1 MIKGAIFDVDG
12 TLLDS
17 MGIWTDAGSRYI
29 ESLRLVPEEN
39 LGEILFRM
47 SLEEGGSY
55 LKENYHLEQS
65 EREIIDGVLK
75 IVQDFYFFEVQAKP
89 QMPEVLETLEKQH
102 IPMVIATSSDRICVE
117 KALCRVGL
125 RHYFSSIFTC
135 TEVGAGKT
143 EPVIYLRAAEYLG
156 TQPEETLVYEDA
168 VHALLT
174 AKRAGFRT
182 VGVYD
187 RYSEADWNVIRKE
200 ADELLEPQAV

>member
-17 MGIWTDAGSRYI
+17 MRIWTDAGSRYI
-29 ESLRLVPEEN
+29 ESLHLVPEEN

-55 LKENYHLEQS
+55 LKEEYRLEQT

-75 IVQDFYFFEVQAKP
+75 IVQDFYFFQVQAKP
-89 QMPEVLETLEKQH
+89 QMPELLENLEKQH
-102 IPMVIATSSDRICVE
+102 IPMVIATSSDRNCVE
-117 KALCRVGL
+117 KALARVGL
-125 RHYFSSIFTC
+125 LHYFSRIFTC
-135 TEVGAGKT
+135 TEVGAGKK
-143 EPVIYLRAAEYLG
+143 EPAIYLRAAEHLG
-156 TQPEETLVYEDA
+156 TKPEETLVYEDA

-174 AKRAGFRT
+174 AKHAGFRT

-187 RYSEADWNVIRKE
+187 RCSEADWDVIRDE
-200 ADELLEPQAV
+200 ADECIR